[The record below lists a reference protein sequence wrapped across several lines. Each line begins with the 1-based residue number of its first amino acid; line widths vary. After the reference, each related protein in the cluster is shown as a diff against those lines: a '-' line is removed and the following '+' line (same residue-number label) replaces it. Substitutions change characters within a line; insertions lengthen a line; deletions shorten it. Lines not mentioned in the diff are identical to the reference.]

1 MPFNELQRRESW
13 PPTIIHIR
21 KNHNP
26 RTDTFE
32 PSAIDDNPFSYFLTS
47 PEDLDDSD
55 DEDLSAGIE
64 SSHSSKRLV
73 REISPSSLQ
82 RVPLMIEEEEEE
94 DSPFESPMTLKD
106 FTIKHTSGRKS
117 RRGNHAGVTGLGIS
131 IPESAST
138 RGRARVKLAPS
149 RPGIGRGRARTLSA
163 RRPPQSWSMPSPD
176 IFSIEEENE
185 DESQTEK
192 TKTPEII
199 VTSPDERHIYHLS
212 PAAFEPKK
220 KKKVHWAL

>member
-73 REISPSSLQ
+73 RE
-82 RVPLMIEEEEEE
+82 EEE
-94 DSPFESPMTLKD
+94 DSPCESPMTLKD